1 MAKKPESDLPSG
13 TSVIELQVQVNPR
26 GRSVVNG
33 ALLLDGEMRT
43 IKHELSISERL
54 EIERLMISFL
64 VRQRAV

>member
-33 ALLLDGEMRT
+33 TLLLDGEMRT
-43 IKHELSISERL
+43 IKHELSISERS

>member
-33 ALLLDGEMRT
+33 TLLLDGEMRT